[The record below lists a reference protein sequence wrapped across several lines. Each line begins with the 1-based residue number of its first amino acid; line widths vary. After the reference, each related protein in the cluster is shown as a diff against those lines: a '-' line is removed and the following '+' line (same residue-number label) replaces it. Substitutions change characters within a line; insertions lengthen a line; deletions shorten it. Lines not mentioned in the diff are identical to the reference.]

1 MIWFYIGLMVVAGA
15 LITFQ
20 SPINAAL
27 ARKTGVFEA
36 ATVSFSVGALLLLAL
51 LPILGRGSLRA
62 VVEASPWQFLG
73 GILGALY
80 VSAIILV
87 VPKIGVGAA
96 MVGVLAGQLTAGI
109 LIDRAGWFGLHSRPI
124 DPSRV
129 AAIVLIFVALWL
141 MMPKK

>member
-1 MIWFYIGLMVVAGA
+1 MMVLAGA

-36 ATVSFSVGALLLLAL
+36 ATTSFTVGALLLLAI
-51 LPILGRGSLRA
+51 LPLVGKGSLRA
-62 VVEASPWQFLG
+62 VTTAPYWQLLG

-80 VSAIILV
+80 VTAIILV
-87 VPKIGVGAA
+87 IPKIGVAAA

-109 LIDRAGWFGLHSRPI
+109 LIDRLGWFGLHSRPI

-141 MMPKK
+141 MVPKR